1 MEDDIKNDVDSSVVI
16 TLLSIHGI
24 AEVEIL
30 DNLTFAAGTFL
41 ASAVVVFS
49 NLDNISRV
57 LRMKTQA
64 CLCPDAH
71 SNLNDTW
78 ASLWQLN
85 FLFIQLFPSPM
96 GVSKTRLDMCY
107 IKMLSGTFESSLGGL
122 KQNFHT

>member
-1 MEDDIKNDVDSSVVI
+1 MENDMKNDVDSSVVI
-16 TLLSIHGI
+16 TLSIHAI
-24 AEVEIL
+24 ATEVEIL
-30 DNLTFAAGTFL
+30 DNLTSAAGTFL
-41 ASAVVVFS
+41 ASAVVVIS
-49 NLDNISRV
+49 NLDISRV